1 MHIQVWK
8 VLSDDMDHMYPA
20 AGRKWGRK
28 EWEEGEEVYSKREKR
43 SKEKIKKLRHVVKIE
58 NTIEL

>member
-1 MHIQVWK
+1 
-8 VLSDDMDHMYPA
+8 MDHMYPA

-28 EWEEGEEVYSKREKR
+28 EWEEGEEVYSKMEKR
-43 SKEKIKKLRHVVKIE
+43 SKEKIKKLRHVVKSE

>member
-1 MHIQVWK
+1 
-8 VLSDDMDHMYPA
+8 MDHMYPG

-28 EWEEGEEVYSKREKR
+28 EWEEVYRKRETR